1 MEKKVTINVLGN
13 ELLNSP
19 IRIIVEENEIPL
31 DVFWCQIENFLL
43 ESDYKKV

>member
-1 MEKKVTINVLGN
+1 MEKKVLINILGN
-13 ELLNSP
+13 ELPNSP